1 MERISVDRPS
11 LVVRAFELA
20 RSGRCRSVQ
29 DLKSQLRSERYGA
42 GEIQAH
48 LEGRLTVSQ
57 LKGAIADALAN
68 KGAPVP

>member
-1 MERISVDRPS
+1 MDRPS

-57 LKGAIADALAN
+57 LKTAIADAAAN
-68 KGAPVP
+68 RQPPAS